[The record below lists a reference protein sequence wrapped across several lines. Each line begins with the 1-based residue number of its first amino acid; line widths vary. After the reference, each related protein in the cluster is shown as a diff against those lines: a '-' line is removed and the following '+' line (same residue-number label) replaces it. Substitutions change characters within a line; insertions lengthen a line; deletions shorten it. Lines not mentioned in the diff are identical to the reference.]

1 MIWQIFVQGL
11 GLIAWVLLVIS
22 YWKEDINKIL
32 LFQLFSGLFYAAHYF
47 LLGATEG
54 LVIIIFELI
63 RDFSYYK
70 TNLDKYIFIGSI
82 PIYII
87 MGVFSFSGLTSLF
100 PSFASVIDGLSLLFQ
115 KKTAIIGAIVSC
127 SLWLVYDFISGSYVG
142 FATEIIRIISNY
154 LAFVFDDK
162 EKVN

>member
-1 MIWQIFVQGL
+1 
-11 GLIAWVLLVIS
+11 
-22 YWKEDINKIL
+22 
-32 LFQLFSGLFYAAHYF
+32 
-47 LLGATEG
+47 
-54 LVIIIFELI
+54 
-63 RDFSYYK
+63 
-70 TNLDKYIFIGSI
+70 
-82 PIYII
+82 

-100 PSFASVIDGLSLLFQ
+100 PSFASVIDGLSLVFQ

-142 FATEIIRIISNY
+142 FATEIITIISNY